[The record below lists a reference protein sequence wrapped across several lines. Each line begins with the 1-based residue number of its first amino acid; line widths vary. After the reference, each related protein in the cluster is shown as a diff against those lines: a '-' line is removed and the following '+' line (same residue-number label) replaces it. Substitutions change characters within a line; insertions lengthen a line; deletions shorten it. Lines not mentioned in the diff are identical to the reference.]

1 MAAIGNPDEER
12 LGEHAPL
19 LDHER
24 ADDDRT
30 PARKGHEKTA
40 RRLYLSHFLSTWNSR
55 VFEFGAVIYL
65 ATIFPDTLMPMSV
78 YAFIRGLSAIVFA
91 PAIGQFIDTG
101 NRLRVVRISIGIYFP
116 LLCLEQAL
124 VADFD
129 DTVFQRIAVAI
140 SCAAFYVLV
149 LGLPLGRAGEAGVL
163 VILSLFACVEKI
175 CSIMN
180 MVAVDKDWVVVVA
193 DGDQD
198 GMMRMNSQMRRID
211 LFCKLLGPLF
221 IAMIEGVS
229 VQLALIVNLAMN
241 IASVVAEYHAI
252 ARVYNDVP
260 ALQEPKQA
268 SGEESTIAESSGDSQ
283 TRLGSLLGYL
293 RRMAKQSFA
302 DFRLY
307 FRHRA
312 FLPSIAGA
320 FLYLTVLNFAGQMIT
335 YLLYTGLTATVIS
348 LARTLGVAFEVLA
361 TWVAPWLMGR
371 IGPVR
376 AGLWMSIAQVTML
389 VAGFAVFWVFE
400 AERPLLST
408 AGLVGGTI
416 LSRLGLRGFDMCSQ
430 IIVQEDVEPES
441 RGVFST
447 VEAAWQNAFELLSY
461 MATIY
466 FFRPEQFRWPSLIS
480 VAAVAS
486 ASATYTVFVYIR
498 RGHLLHLD
506 ALAGLL
512 GSRRAKQRQRERA
525 LGRIMARSDL

>member
-12 LGEHAPL
+12 LDEHAPL
-19 LDHER
+19 LGYER
-24 ADDDRT
+24 AGDDRT

-78 YAFIRGLSAIVFA
+78 YAFIL
-91 PAIGQFIDTG
+91 
-101 NRLRVVRISIGIYFP
+101 
-116 LLCLEQAL
+116 
-124 VADFD
+124 
-129 DTVFQRIAVAI
+129 FQRIAVAI

-180 MVAVDKDWVVVVA
+180 MVAVEKDWVVVVA

-241 IASVVAEYHAI
+241 IASVVAEYYAI

-335 YLLYTGLTATVIS
+335 YLLYTGFTATIIS

-389 VAGFAVFWVFE
+389 VAGFAVFWVSE

-416 LSRLGLRGFDMCSQ
+416 LSRLGLRGFDMCTQ

-461 MATIY
+461 IATII
-466 FFRPEQFRWPSLIS
+466 FFRPEQFKWPSLIS

-512 GSRRAKQRQRERA
+512 GSRRAKQKQRERA